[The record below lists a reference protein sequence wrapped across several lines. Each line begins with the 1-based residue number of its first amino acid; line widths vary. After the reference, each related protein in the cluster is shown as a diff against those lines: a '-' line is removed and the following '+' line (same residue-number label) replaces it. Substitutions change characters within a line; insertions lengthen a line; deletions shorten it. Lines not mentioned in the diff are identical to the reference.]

1 MGREG
6 LLQQE
11 VATKKQITRNRIAE
25 FIAELE
31 ARGGSAGNRALRTAL
46 QWNEEFY
53 WKVQDRLIRDG
64 RIEVGRGMGG
74 SVKLVPEAVEEIP
87 VPQKGKAAQAERTLY
102 APLAE
107 SLKSKWI
114 VRFSLDEAM
123 VEETHSRGSKDTGGT
138 FTRPDITAVGLR
150 TYQYLSRRL
159 EVITFEVKPAGS
171 VDIMAVLEAIAH
183 REAAHRAYVIYATS
197 REKFDQAAEVGRI
210 MELAQKFGIG
220 VLLAQTPDAVESWD
234 LVIDAIRHEPDPGRL
249 DRFLHDLPN
258 QKMKDEISKWNGR

>member
-1 MGREG
+1 V
-6 LLQQE
+6 QE
-11 VATKKQITRNRIAE
+11 KGPKKKPVTEKRITD
-25 FIAELE
+25 FISALG
-31 ARGGSAGNRALRTAL
+31 ARGGSSGNIALRAVL
-46 QWNEEFY
+46 KWDEELY
-53 WKVQDRLIRDG
+53 WRVQDRLIREK

-74 SVKLVPEAVEEIP
+74 SVKLVPEVAVDIP
-87 VPQKGKAAQAERTLY
+87 PPPKGKAAQAERTLY

-114 VRFSLDEAM
+114 VRFSLDDAM

-138 FTRPDITAVGLR
+138 FTRPDITTVGLR
-150 TYQYLSRRL
+150 TYQYLPRRL
-159 EVITFEVKPAGS
+159 EVVTFEVKPADS

-197 REKFDQAAEVGRI
+197 REAFDQAAEVGRI

-220 VLLAQTPDAVESWD
+220 VLLAETPEAVESWD

-258 QKMKDEISKWNGR
+258 QNMKDEISKWRV